1 MNAKRCT
8 EKYIYRICIIVLTS
22 AIAEFSFKA
31 LRYFTCRYL
40 YTTDVAD
47 LSGIGERTISA
58 SPPFAMRN
66 DDEKMALNFADGT
79 VKL

>member
-1 MNAKRCT
+1 MNTKRYT
-8 EKYIYRICIIVLTS
+8 EKYVYRICIIVLTS
-22 AIAEFSFKA
+22 VIAKFSFKA

-66 DDEKMALNFADGT
+66 DDEKIVLNLADGM